1 MSDHICNYEDRW
13 LQTSKDLSELTTTL
27 KHISERI
34 CQHIDEGERQGGFR
48 DRLLIAER
56 QISEQKEQISII
68 KRGYWKVALVSGFI
82 GGLLGK
88 ITPDLFNLLIKAVF
102 ANG

>member
-1 MSDHICNYEDRW
+1 MSDHNCIYEDRW
-13 LQTSKDLSELTTTL
+13 LQIGKDLSELTTAL
-27 KHISERI
+27 RHISERI
-34 CQHIDEGERQGGFR
+34 CQHINEGERQGGFR

-56 QISEQKEQISII
+56 QIAEQKEQISVI
-68 KRGYWKVALVSGFI
+68 KSGYWKVAIVSGFI

-88 ITPDLFNLLIKAVF
+88 VTPDLFNFLIKTVF